1 LKRRENL
8 KEKKVLLNALEME
21 KVINRLVFEII
32 EKLGNK
38 ENVAIV
44 GIRTRGVFLA
54 KRIWQKIKEEE
65 NVELNKGT
73 IDIALYRDDFF
84 QGLSSPQIGPSELN
98 FNVENANILLV
109 DDVLYS
115 GRTVRA
121 GIDAILDYG
130 RPKTIKFVTL
140 IDRGG
145 RELPIQ
151 PDFIGKKVEVGDDE
165 VVAVFFKEIDKEDKV
180 VLV

>member
-1 LKRRENL
+1 MKRRENL
-8 KEKKVLLNALEME
+8 KEKKVLLNAVEME

-32 EKLGNK
+32 EKMGHK
-38 ENVAIV
+38 ENVAII

-54 KRIWQKIKEEE
+54 ERIWKKIKEEE
-65 NVELNKGT
+65 KVELKKGT

-84 QGLSSPQIGPSELN
+84 KGLNSPAIGPSELN
-98 FNVENANILLV
+98 FDIENSNILLV

-130 RPKTIKFVTL
+130 RPKTIKFATL

-151 PDFIGKKVEVGDDE
+151 PDFVGKKVEVGE
-165 VVAVFFKEIDKEDKV
+165 NEAVAVFLKEIDKEDKV